1 MSTYQ
6 YVGGSHWRAVTHT
19 HTHTQRLCVIN
30 YSDTDGSGSVI
41 VSNAQAPPGTDNLT
55 ITELLSGQSYVRSA
69 SQMRNSG
76 LFVIVPPWYAQIFSY

>member
-1 MSTYQ
+1 MWEDLIG
-6 YVGGSHWRAVTHT
+6 VRLHTHT